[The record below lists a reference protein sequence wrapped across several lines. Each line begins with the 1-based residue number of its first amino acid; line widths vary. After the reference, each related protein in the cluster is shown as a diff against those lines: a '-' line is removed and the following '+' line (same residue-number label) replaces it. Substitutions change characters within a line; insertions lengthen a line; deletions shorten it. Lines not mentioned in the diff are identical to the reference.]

1 MLILILY
8 LPIFIL
14 RRVVESDF
22 SFFLKFFSKE
32 FREGTRNRSG
42 FGDSFTLFFFG
53 SESVLRFGP

>member
-22 SFFLKFFSKE
+22 SLFLKFFSKE
-32 FREGTRNRSG
+32 FQEGIQN
-42 FGDSFTLFFFG
+42 
-53 SESVLRFGP
+53 RFGIRFSFLDRNAF

>member
-1 MLILILY
+1 MILY

-32 FREGTRNRSG
+32 FQEGTQNRFG
-42 FGDSFTLFFFG
+42 FGDSFTFFLFK
-53 SESVLRFGP
+53 SENVLRVGP

>member
-22 SFFLKFFSKE
+22 SLFLKFFSKE
-32 FREGTRNRSG
+32 FKKEGIQN
-42 FGDSFTLFFFG
+42 
-53 SESVLRFGP
+53 RFGIRFSFLDRNAF